1 MDRKREL
8 TSVDLRAL
16 VGELGAYEGAKVDK
30 AYLYGDDLLRL
41 KLRDFDRG
49 RTELFVEVGERKRAH
64 LVAPERVPDAPGRPP
79 SFAKMLRNRLSGA
92 DFVGASQYEFDR
104 ILELTFDRE
113 DGQTT
118 IVAELFGDGNIA
130 VLDGNGEVVDCLETI
145 RLQSRTV
152 APGAQY
158 AYPES
163 RVNPIGLSRE
173 AFGAHMDDS
182 DTDVVRTLATQLNWG
197 GLYAEELCTRA
208 GVEKTLAI
216 EAADEDVYDALYD
229 AVDELETD
237 LRTGALDPRI
247 YSEDDSYVDATPFPL
262 QEYDHLESEPYD
274 TFNDALDEYFYHLDE
289 EEEESASADE
299 GPDFDAEIEKQQRI
313 IQQQEGAIE
322 EFEED
327 AEAER
332 EKAESLYAHYDLV
345 DEIISTVQGARE
357 DGTGWA
363 AIEERF
369 AEGAERGIAAA
380 EAVTDVRPESGHVV
394 ISLDDHQV
402 AVDPTEGVEHNAD
415 RLYRE
420 AKRIEEKKE
429 GALEAIED
437 TRERLEDLRER
448 KAEWKVADEAADDT
462 DGDDEE
468 STPDRNWLEEPS
480 IPIRQTEQ
488 WYERFRWFHT
498 TDDFLVIGGR
508 DADQNEELVRKY
520 LDPGDRFF
528 HSQAHGGP
536 VTILKATD
544 PSESARDVDIP
555 ESSHEQAAQFAVS
568 YGSVWKDGRFAGDVY
583 AVDHDQVSKTPESG
597 EFLEKGGFAIRGD
610 REYYRDV
617 AVGVAVGITCEPQ
630 TRVIGGPPAAI
641 TEQAETYVEVEPGRF
656 AQGDVGKRIYR
667 EFRERFA
674 DTSFVR
680 KVASPDLIQH
690 FLPPGGSRI
699 VEK

>member
-1 MDRKREL
+1 MDRKQEL

-49 RTELFVEVGERKRAH
+49 RIELFVEVGDRKRAH

-92 DFVGASQYEFDR
+92 DFAGASQYEFDR

-130 VLDGNGEVVDCLETI
+130 VLDGTGEVVDCLETI

-152 APGAQY
+152 APGSQY
-158 AYPES
+158 AYPDS

-173 AFGAHMDDS
+173 AFGAHMNDS

-216 EAADEDVYDALYD
+216 EDADEAVYDALYD

-247 YSEDDSYVDATPFPL
+247 YSEDETAVDATPVPL
-262 QEYDHLESEPYD
+262 QEYDDLDSEPD
-274 TFNDALDEYFYHLDE
+274 ETFNAALGEYFYRLGEDDA
-289 EEEESASADE
+289 ESSSTDD
-299 GPDFDAEIEKQQRI
+299 GPEFDAEIEKQQRI

-322 EFEED
+322 AFEAD

-332 EKAESLYAHYDLV
+332 ERAEALYAHYDLV
-345 DEIISTVQGARE
+345 DEIISTVRAARE
-357 DGTGWA
+357 DGTDWET
-363 AIEERF
+363 IEQRF
-369 AEGAERGIAAA
+369 AAGAERGIEAA
-380 EAVTDVRPESGHVV
+380 EAVADVRPESGHVA
-394 ISLDDHQV
+394 ITLDGHEV

-448 KAEWKVADEAADDT
+448 KAEWELTDEDGDT
-462 DGDDEE
+462 DGEDGEDP
-468 STPDRNWLEEPS
+468 PDRNWLEEPS
-480 IPIRQTEQ
+480 IPIRQSEE

-555 ESSHEQAAQFAVS
+555 EPSHQEAAQFAVS

-630 TRVIGGPPAAI
+630 TRVIGGSPAAI

-667 EFRERFA
+667 QFRERFA

-699 VEK
+699 VEE

>member
-1 MDRKREL
+1 
-8 TSVDLRAL
+8 
-16 VGELGAYEGAKVDK
+16 
-30 AYLYGDDLLRL
+30 
-41 KLRDFDRG
+41 
-49 RTELFVEVGERKRAH
+49 
-64 LVAPERVPDAPGRPP
+64 
-79 SFAKMLRNRLSGA
+79 
-92 DFVGASQYEFDR
+92 
-104 ILELTFDRE
+104 
-113 DGQTT
+113 
-118 IVAELFGDGNIA
+118 
-130 VLDGNGEVVDCLETI
+130 
-145 RLQSRTV
+145 
-152 APGAQY
+152 
-158 AYPES
+158 
-163 RVNPIGLSRE
+163 
-173 AFGAHMDDS
+173 
-182 DTDVVRTLATQLNWG
+182 
-197 GLYAEELCTRA
+197 
-208 GVEKTLAI
+208 
-216 EAADEDVYDALYD
+216 
-229 AVDELETD
+229 
-237 LRTGALDPRI
+237 
-247 YSEDDSYVDATPFPL
+247 
-262 QEYDHLESEPYD
+262 
-274 TFNDALDEYFYHLDE
+274 
-289 EEEESASADE
+289 
-299 GPDFDAEIEKQQRI
+299 
-313 IQQQEGAIE
+313 
-322 EFEED
+322 
-327 AEAER
+327 
-332 EKAESLYAHYDLV
+332 
-345 DEIISTVQGARE
+345 
-357 DGTGWA
+357 
-363 AIEERF
+363 
-369 AEGAERGIAAA
+369 
-380 EAVTDVRPESGHVV
+380 V

-699 VEK
+699 VEE